1 VGGFLFGM
9 AGAFAIQRSGLEQR
23 ASEAIESKLGWSSAP
38 DIVQANELIEQGKL
52 DGAAP

>member
-1 VGGFLFGM
+1 M